1 MTGDAHQGGGIVDR
15 MMTVMAERMAN
26 RMGPDQMQAMMV
38 EMMGGLLAD
47 MDPAERIAFMRTMME
62 ACIPKLTEGLSPDQ
76 RADVVSSIV
85 TGIGVAP
92 AVPPDAGDSDQPA
105 GSTTGVRT

>member
-62 ACIPKLTEGLSPDQ
+62 ACIPRLTEGLTPEQ
-76 RADVVSSIV
+76 RAELVSSIV
-85 TGIGVAP
+85 AQVGGEPGARPLSSRP
-92 AVPPDAGDSDQPA
+92 AAEPS
-105 GSTTGVRT
+105 R